1 MTSPHDPAVR
11 NALYSLSLP
20 DRQVFLDSSFQ
31 LLNKSKEEITN
42 EHDKKC
48 IGKFIDYLKT
58 IYFQK
63 TIPESWFLHMVQL
76 YNRHS
81 FFLTWLATIPKP
93 S

>member
-1 MTSPHDPAVR
+1 MTSPYDPAIR
-11 NALYSLSLP
+11 NALYSLPLS
-20 DRQVFLDSSFQ
+20 DRQAFLDSSFD
-31 LLNKSKEEITN
+31 LLKKIKEDLPN
-42 EHDKKC
+42 EDDKKC
-48 IGKFIDYLKT
+48 IGKFMDYLKT

-81 FFLTWLATIPKP
+81 FILTWPASIPKP

>member
-1 MTSPHDPAVR
+1 MTSPHDLVVR
-11 NALYSLSLP
+11 NTLYSLSLP
-20 DRQVFLDSSFQ
+20 DRQAFLDSSFD
-31 LLNKSKEEITN
+31 LLKKIKEDLPN

-48 IGKFIDYLKT
+48 IAKFMDYLKT

-63 TIPESWFLHMVQL
+63 TIPESWFPHMVQL